1 MTKPVKSFGLVGRS
15 GSGKTTLAVR
25 LIPELKSRGYR
36 ISTIKHTH
44 HAVDIDLPGKDSYA
58 HREAGAEE
66 VIIASSKGWALMHEL
81 RGEEEPPM
89 EALAAKM
96 TPVDL
101 LLIEGYKSRAYP
113 RLEVY
118 RPTVGKT
125 PLYKTDP
132 AIVAVAGDEKPSDLS
147 RPFLDLGD
155 VASIADFILGQVGLG
170 EKKESP

>member
-44 HAVDIDLPGKDSYA
+44 HAVDIDRPGKDSYA
-58 HREAGAEE
+58 HRKAGAEE
-66 VIIASSKGWALMHEL
+66 VMIASPKGWALMREH
-81 RGEEEPPM
+81 GEEEAPPM
-89 EALAAKM
+89 EALAAIM

-101 LLIEGYKSRAYP
+101 LLIEGFKSHAGP

-118 RPTVGKT
+118 RPTLGKT
-125 PLYKTDP
+125 PLYKTDR
-132 AIVAVAGDEKPSDLS
+132 AIVAVAGDEKPGDLS
-147 RPFLDLGD
+147 RPFLDLND